1 MGKIRKP
8 RSGSRAFRPR
18 KRAGSQNARIVS
30 WPAMNETKLLGFAG
44 FKAGMTHLLMIDD
57 HEGSPTKGHEIS
69 VPVTVVETPSL
80 LVLGLRAYS
89 SDVCGLMA
97 FSDAYA
103 NIDKK
108 IAERINL
115 KKNRFEDAMKKIES
129 NVDSIK
135 DVRILA
141 ITAPDKTG
149 FGRKKPDV
157 IEIAVGGKN
166 AKEKLEFC
174 KGIIGKEVK
183 PADVFSDGEY
193 VDAISITKGKG
204 WQGAV
209 KRFGVHLQR
218 RKATGRR
225 RHVGTLGPWHPARV
239 MYTTPMAGQ
248 MGYHKRTEINKRILK
263 IAGKDEVNPK
273 GGFLNYGFV
282 KNDCMLIKG
291 SVGGPCKRMIKFRK
305 SIRENGKPV
314 KPEIKYISK
323 ESKQGKSRCLG

>member
-1 MGKIRKP
+1 MGKVIKP

-18 KRAGSQNARIVS
+18 KRAGSQNARIAS
-30 WPAMNETKLLGFAG
+30 WPRFEETKLLGFVG
-44 FKAGMTHLLMIDD
+44 YKAGMTHITMIDD
-57 HEGSPTKGHEIS
+57 YEGSPTKGHEVS

-89 SDVCGLMA
+89 SDVSGLRA
-97 FSDAYA
+97 LSDVYA
-103 NIDKK
+103 NNIDKK

-115 KKNRFEDAMKKIES
+115 KKNNFDDAMKKVES
-129 NVDSIK
+129 NADSIK

-141 ITAPDKTG
+141 LTAPGKTG
-149 FGRKKPDV
+149 FGRKKPDIV
-157 IEIAVGGKN
+157 EIAVGGKTP
-166 AKEKLEFC
+166 KEKMEFC
-174 KGIIGKEVK
+174 KGILGKEVK
-183 PADVFSDGEY
+183 LGDVFTDGEY
-193 VDAISITKGKG
+193 VDAIGITKGKG

-248 MGYHKRTEINKRILK
+248 MGYHKRTEFNKRILK
-263 IAGKDEVNPK
+263 IAGKDDANPK
-273 GGFLNYGFV
+273 GGFLHYGVV
-282 KNDCMLIKG
+282 KNDCVLIKG
-291 SVGGPCKRMIKFRK
+291 SIGGPCKRMIKLRR
-305 SIRENGKPV
+305 SIRKTVKPI

-323 ESKQGKSRCLG
+323 ESKQGA

>member
-8 RSGSRAFRPR
+8 RCGSLAVRPR

-30 WPAMNETKLLGFAG
+30 WPKAEEVKLLGFACY
-44 FKAGMTHLLMIDD
+44 KAGMTHIAMIDD
-57 HEGSPTKGHEIS
+57 YEGSPTKGHEVS
-69 VPVTVVETPSL
+69 VPVTVLETPSL
-80 LVLGLRAYS
+80 FVLGLRAYS
-89 SDVCGLMA
+89 SDVCGLKT

-103 NIDKK
+103 NNIDKK

-115 KKNRFEDAMKKIES
+115 KKNKFEDALKKIDG
-129 NVDSIK
+129 NFDSVR
-135 DVRILA
+135 DVRVLA
-141 ITAPDKTG
+141 LTAPEKTG

-166 AKEKLEFC
+166 PKEKLEFC
-174 KGIIGKEVK
+174 KGILGKEVK
-183 PADVFSDGEY
+183 LGDVFNEGEY
-193 VDAISITKGKG
+193 VDAVSITKGKG

-209 KRFGVHLQR
+209 KRVGVHLQR

-248 MGYHKRTEINKRILK
+248 MGYHKRTELNKRILK

-273 GGFLNYGFV
+273 GGFLNYGML
-282 KNDCMLIKG
+282 KNNCVLIKG
-291 SVGGPCKRMIKFRK
+291 SVAGPCKRMIKLRK
-305 SIRENGKPV
+305 SIRENEKPV

-323 ESKQGKSRCLG
+323 ESKQGA

>member
-18 KRAGSQNARIVS
+18 KRASRQNARIVS
-30 WPAMNETKLLGFAG
+30 WPKSEEARLLGFAG
-44 FKAGMTHLLMIDD
+44 YKAGMTHILMTDD
-57 HEGSPTKGHEIS
+57 YEGSPTKGHEIS

-80 LVLGLRAYS
+80 FVLGLRAYS
-89 SDVCGLMA
+89 SDVCGLRA
-97 FSDAYA
+97 FSDVYA
-103 NIDKK
+103 NNIDKK

-115 KKNRFEDAMKKIES
+115 KKNKFEDAIKKIES
-129 NVDSIK
+129 NADSIK

-141 ITAPDKTG
+141 ITAPDRTG
-149 FGRKKPDV
+149 FGRKKPDIV
-157 IEIAVGGKN
+157 EVAVGGKTP
-166 AKEKLEFC
+166 KEKLEFC
-174 KGIIGKEVK
+174 KSMLGKEVK
-183 PADVFSDGEY
+183 ASDVFADGEY
-193 VDAISITKGKG
+193 VDAISITTGKG

-218 RKATGRR
+218 RKATGRV

-248 MGYHKRTEINKRILK
+248 MGYHKRTEINKRILR

-273 GGFLNYGFV
+273 GGFLHYGV
-282 KNDCMLIKG
+282 VRNECILIKG
-291 SVGGPCKRMIKFRK
+291 SVGGPCKRMIKLRK
-305 SIRENGKPV
+305 SIREKGKPT

-323 ESKQGKSRCLG
+323 ESKQGA